1 MSPRNWPDL
10 THGCKLSQLETTV
23 QPIIHSGQ
31 HQVSR
36 PSDRDQIPVGVPS
49 CSSCLPSGV
58 TLYWFSWAYLFLQEQ
73 QPNRLLQTLP
83 KGCDFTD
90 VHVSIRVIPSSD
102 LVGSGRRKE
111 VELGE
116 ALDKSKPQPC
126 ALLSASL
133 PVPLSLLWVLHSLVF
148 MFVMTFS
155 VSSQK
160 AQRLRAECPL
170 QPQTSKRSGFCEFL
184 CLSSFLKSL
193 QKCYFTLASCWTW
206 P

>member
-10 THGCKLSQLETTV
+10 AHGCKLSQLETTV

-90 VHVSIRVIPSSD
+90 VHVSIHVIPSSD

-111 VELGE
+111 GELGE
-116 ALDKSKPQPC
+116 DLDKSKPQPW
-126 ALLSASL
+126 A
-133 PVPLSLLWVLHSLVF
+133 LSLL
-148 MFVMTFS
+148 FS
-155 VSSQK
+155 PCSPELAVGAAQPCVHVCHDILCILSEGTKTEGWVSS
-160 AQRLRAECPL
+160 A
-170 QPQTSKRSGFCEFL
+170 TSNLTKVRFL
-184 CLSSFLKSL
+184 WVFVFIFVS
-193 QKCYFTLASCWTW
+193 
-206 P
+206 

>member
-90 VHVSIRVIPSSD
+90 VHVSIHVIPSSD
-102 LVGSGRRKE
+102 LVGPGRRKE

-126 ALLSASL
+126 ALLSAL
-133 PVPLSLLWVLHSLVF
+133 LSLFPWACCGCCTALCSCLSWHSLYPLRRHKDWGLSVLCNLKPHKGQVF
-148 MFVMTFS
+148 
-155 VSSQK
+155 VSFCVY
-160 AQRLRAECPL
+160 LR
-170 QPQTSKRSGFCEFL
+170 FL
-184 CLSSFLKSL
+184 NHCKSAIL
-193 QKCYFTLASCWTW
+193 L
-206 P
+206 